1 MADILGKIY
10 KYVVRVCN
18 FLRTF
23 RVNLFDGMPQ
33 TGRRAGGQT
42 GILPLRNLIR
52 IFALDLET

>member
-1 MADILGKIY
+1 MADILGKIH

-33 TGRRAGGQT
+33 TGRRAGGDIAVT
-42 GILPLRNLIR
+42 ESYSYFCIR
-52 IFALDLET
+52 P

>member
-33 TGRRAGGQT
+33 TGRRGYCRY
-42 GILPLRNLIR
+42 GILFVFLH
-52 IFALDLET
+52 